1 MRECHSAYASVVL
14 DDVRACATVDF
25 VLKNRLSQSC
35 DRRFGC
41 VIVVLD
47 GAPARAYVNFLLQGL
62 NCTE

>member
-14 DDVRACATVDF
+14 DDGRACDF

-41 VIVVLD
+41 VSVVLD

>member
-1 MRECHSAYASVVL
+1 MRECNSAYASVVL
-14 DDVRACATVDF
+14 DDF

-41 VIVVLD
+41 VSVALD
-47 GAPARAYVNFLLQGL
+47 GAPARDYVNFLLQGL